1 MPDVSAELVYVYQQ
15 AVAKNDHPVSAI
27 AQHFKISKGAAK
39 ARLYRARSRGLL
51 SHVEARAEPVS
62 GRIKPRFE
70 PEEKVALNRVFKA
83 HFEQAGG
90 PLSVCMWC
98 HGIHERACPA
108 VRRVRFSDSGERV
121 VEIEF
126 KDSYDDEHII
136 WASDLEQ
143 DDEEDDTP

>member
-1 MPDVSAELVYVYQQ
+1 LPDVSAELVLVYQR
-15 AVAKNDHPVSAI
+15 AVAKNEHPVSAI
-27 AQHFKISKGAAK
+27 AQHFKISMGAAK

-51 SHVEARAEPVS
+51 PPAEAGAES
-62 GRIKPRFE
+62 ANGRTKPRFE
-70 PEEKVALNRVFKA
+70 PEEKIALDRVFRA

-90 PLSVCMWC
+90 PLRVCTWC

-126 KDSYDDEHII
+126 KDSYDDENII
-136 WASDLEQ
+136 WASDLEF
-143 DDEEDDTP
+143 DDEEGSQR